1 MDDGRSLLPASVGRW
16 TWFYSQ
22 ISVLGSRYLN
32 KKQGGEIMQE
42 GFTVWFTGWS
52 GSGKTTLAKA
62 LENELKKRGIRNVQR
77 LDGDIVRKDLT
88 RDLGFTKE
96 DRDENIRRVTF
107 VADLL
112 SNNGVATLVS
122 FISPYIEARD
132 NARKR
137 CRNFVEVYVKC
148 SKEELIK
155 RDVKGLYKK
164 ALAGEIENFTG
175 ISDPYEEPPNPE
187 VVVETDKKNIEECLE
202 KIISVLEE
210 REFIPI
216 GDAAIQEDEDR
227 GSN

>member
-1 MDDGRSLLPASVGRW
+1 
-16 TWFYSQ
+16 
-22 ISVLGSRYLN
+22 
-32 KKQGGEIMQE
+32 MQE

-62 LENELKKRGIRNVQR
+62 LENELKKRGIRNIQR

-88 RDLGFTKE
+88 KDLGFTKE

-107 VADLL
+107 VAELL

-122 FISPYIEARD
+122 FISPYIKARD

-137 CRNFVEVYVKC
+137 CPNFVEVYVKC

-155 RDVKGLYKK
+155 RDAKGLYKK

-187 VVVETDKKNIEECLE
+187 VVVETDKENIEESLE
-202 KIISVLEE
+202 KIINVLEK
-210 REFIPI
+210 RELIPI
-216 GDAAIQEDEDR
+216 GDAAISEDEDS